1 MNDAF
6 KGCENLPLNV
16 GILDTE
22 ARMGGQG
29 LRTGRRNSIVTG
41 LTLERRASAS
51 DQLRHQL
58 RTKFLTHVRKSLLTG
73 GDIRSVNCLEEEEEG
88 NISTVS
94 SSLLTGKQ
102 LLKPVE
108 SGSQWVQSSSSAST
122 DTSVIPGSQLLL
134 QSLNVTPVR
143 SGDRRRS
150 VRLLQPRCGSE
161 DTTGTGAPQRVDGG
175 EVGKDPVIGC
185 TSNAT
190 GRVAKTTTNSVTAA
204 PETSKTTTN
213 AGASDGGFTSDDDD
227 YSTPLATRMY
237 NK

>member
-1 MNDAF
+1 M
-6 KGCENLPLNV
+6 
-16 GILDTE
+16 
-22 ARMGGQG
+22 
-29 LRTGRRNSIVTG
+29 
-41 LTLERRASAS
+41 
-51 DQLRHQL
+51 
-58 RTKFLTHVRKSLLTG
+58 
-73 GDIRSVNCLEEEEEG
+73 NCLEEEEEEEG

-102 LLKPVE
+102 LLRPVE
-108 SGSQWVQSSSSAST
+108 SSSQWVQSSSRAST

-150 VRLLQPRCGSE
+150 VRLPQPRCESE
-161 DTTGTGAPQRVDGG
+161 DTTVTGAPQRVDGG
-175 EVGKDPVIGC
+175 EVGKSPVIGC
-185 TSNAT
+185 ASNAT
-190 GRVAKTTTNSVTAA
+190 GRVAKTTTNTVTAA
-204 PETSKTTTN
+204 PDTSKTTTTN